1 MAAVGEVVDSTGY
14 ILGPRVESL
23 EKAVA
28 AYCATGRSEAE
39 ADAGEELQ
47 AIGVSSGTDALLVTL
62 MALDVGPGDLVVT
75 TPYSFFATL
84 GCILRLGARPVF
96 IDIDPESYNL
106 DPAAL
111 EEFFRTRPEEAGRV
125 KACIPVHLYG
135 QLADMD
141 AIVPIC
147 ARYGVPVVED
157 AAQAIGA
164 VGPLGPEACRA
175 VGTARRAESGGS
187 GAGALW
193 MRAGSMGVA
202 GCFSF
207 FPSKNLGGIGD
218 GGMVVCRDRELA
230 EKIRILRVHGGA
242 PKYHHGMVGGNF
254 RLDPVQAV
262 VLEIKLRHLPSW
274 HAARRANADC
284 YRRLFAEAGLV
295 GDDAVVL
302 PEAVYQRRAEAA
314 GVSDFH
320 IYNQFVIR
328 ARRRDELMSHL
339 QQAGIGCEIYYPVP
353 LHKQGCVADLGCQ
366 AEVFPET
373 ERAARQTLALPIYP
387 ELTEEMQREV
397 VVAISSF
404 YRPGR

>member
-28 AYCATGRSEAE
+28 AYCATGRGEAE

-96 IDIDPESYNL
+96 IDIDPVTYNL

-141 AIVPIC
+141 AIVSVC
-147 ARYGVPVVED
+147 AGYGVPVVED

-164 VGPLGPEACRA
+164 VGPLGSEACRA
-175 VGTARRAESGGS
+175 VGTARWPESGGEAS
-187 GAGALW
+187 AS
-193 MRAGSMGVA
+193 R
-202 GCFSF
+202 
-207 FPSKNLGGIGD
+207 P
-218 GGMVVCRDRELA
+218 
-230 EKIRILRVHGGA
+230 
-242 PKYHHGMVGGNF
+242 
-254 RLDPVQAV
+254 
-262 VLEIKLRHLPSW
+262 
-274 HAARRANADC
+274 RRMAT
-284 YRRLFAEAGLV
+284 RF
-295 GDDAVVL
+295 
-302 PEAVYQRRAEAA
+302 
-314 GVSDFH
+314 
-320 IYNQFVIR
+320 
-328 ARRRDELMSHL
+328 
-339 QQAGIGCEIYYPVP
+339 
-353 LHKQGCVADLGCQ
+353 
-366 AEVFPET
+366 
-373 ERAARQTLALPIYP
+373 
-387 ELTEEMQREV
+387 
-397 VVAISSF
+397 
-404 YRPGR
+404 